1 LPGSR
6 GDIPTCPWDETEL
19 WVAAFGADGGL
30 VSKQQVAGGSGESV
44 FQPAWSPDGTVHF
57 VSDRREGWWNLYRWR
72 GGQIEPLCE
81 LDAEFGMPQWAFG
94 MSTYGFESA
103 TRVIC
108 AYTEDGIWRL
118 ARLDTRTQSL
128 VPIDTPYTAI
138 ASVQVSA
145 GQAVFTGGSPTEPN
159 SVVRLDLSSGKT
171 EALRRAIDVRI
182 DPDYISRPEPITFS
196 TEGGQSAHAF
206 YYLPRNPH
214 FAAPAGEKPP
224 LIVLSHGGPTS
235 AATSVLNLTYQ
246 YWTSRGFALVDVNY
260 GGSTG
265 YGRAYRERLYRQWGV
280 VDVDDCVN
288 AARYLVER
296 GLASPDRLII
306 AGGSAGGYTTLCALT
321 FRDLFKAGASYFGL
335 SDLEGDLLDTHKF
348 ESRYSVPLVGRY
360 PEEREVYYQRSPIHF
375 AERISSPMIFF
386 QGLDDKVVLPGQSE
400 KIVEVLR
407 AKRLPV
413 AYIAFAGE
421 GHGFRRAA
429 NIKRTLDAELYF
441 YSRVFGFPLADPIE
455 PVEIENLVQT

>member
-1 LPGSR
+1 MGGTFIGAR
-6 GDIPTCPWDETEL
+6 G
-19 WVAAFGADGGL
+19 V
-30 VSKQQVAGGSGESV
+30 
-44 FQPAWSPDGTVHF
+44 
-57 VSDRREGWWNLYRWR
+57 RWR
-72 GGQIEPLCE
+72 
-81 LDAEFGMPQWAFG
+81 
-94 MSTYGFESA
+94 
-103 TRVIC
+103 
-108 AYTEDGIWRL
+108 
-118 ARLDTRTQSL
+118 
-128 VPIDTPYTAI
+128 
-138 ASVQVSA
+138 
-145 GQAVFTGGSPTEPN
+145 
-159 SVVRLDLSSGKT
+159 
-171 EALRRAIDVRI
+171 
-182 DPDYISRPEPITFS
+182 
-196 TEGGQSAHAF
+196 AHAF

-407 AKRLPV
+407 TKRLPV